1 MKLKAKSA
9 GSDKL
14 VVTILA
20 PDVSYG
26 SGDGWDAV
34 ILLDVG
40 LWKGAEQFKKGA
52 PKRAAKDF

>member
-14 VVTILA
+14 VATILA

-40 LWKGAEQFKKGA
+40 LWKEAEQFKNDA